1 MVKHDVDACYECLY
15 FLPKNLEVREVRIEA
30 HGYAGQG
37 VAYVSAQTGKGRF
50 VPAGISGVQGM
61 VEHPELVLDANV
73 SFAFLGYRE
82 VGDIFADRA
91 KAAVVNSLNIMMKKE
106 N

>member
-1 MVKHDVDACYECLY
+1 M
-15 FLPKNLEVREVRIEA
+15 
-30 HGYAGQG
+30 
-37 VAYVSAQTGKGRF
+37 
-50 VPAGISGVQGM
+50 QGM
-61 VEHPELVLDANV
+61 VEHPELVLDADV